1 MKERIEKVFPALSF
15 LFRAEDDAA
24 RLKRGVVL
32 FVSFFVVAFL
42 VSGYYVYDSAK
53 TSCMTA
59 WKEKVEA
66 DMREVSVLLD
76 IMYPGDWAA
85 QEGILYKG
93 GRMINGNDVL
103 CDRLKEL
110 SGAEIVLFAGDSA
123 AAATY
128 DKGGKKIV
136 GQRAAA
142 HVRDVVL
149 QGGAPYLGRAEL
161 ADGEPLG
168 AYKPLLGARGETVG
182 MIFLGVPEESEARAM
197 GSLTRS
203 LALTGLFLL
212 LLVATGAGLLLAYTG
227 RIALHLNKARE
238 ESVGDAL
245 QHGAVG
251 AEFVDDA
258 PDAPDALTAPTGT
271 AFEAVPAE
279 SLSRLVTFCSTL
291 LTGVEAQSKAMEEAA
306 AHAASLQEQAA
317 EATRLLA
324 EVEKA
329 AETTGAAETRKKQA
343 EEERKRLGRGREEA
357 AAAAS
362 RTEALTKELRI
373 AEGLARGLGQRAAEI
388 GETIGQVSDLASQ
401 TNLLAFNAAVEAARA
416 GDSGRRFAS
425 VAEQVR
431 RLSEDAGKLSGKA
444 NELLVALGEEA
455 GRAAAA
461 LEAGGMGAEESRA
474 ALLALAETAAR
485 LEAAAK
491 QAGEY
496 EEQGAKLLPALS
508 EARALQAKMAE
519 DAAHLRS
526 LQGGEEGNA
535 AEMRAAADGLKGLL
549 QMVAGNAAEAKG
561 EPT

>member
-1 MKERIEKVFPALSF
+1 MKERIEKRFPALSF

-32 FVSFFVVAFL
+32 FVSFFLVAFL
-42 VSGYYVYDSAK
+42 ASGYYVYDSAK
-53 TSCMTA
+53 TSCTTA
-59 WKEKVEA
+59 WKEKAEA

-103 CDRLKEL
+103 CSRIKEL
-110 SGAEIVLFAGDSA
+110 SGAEVVLFAGDSA

-136 GQRAAA
+136 GQRAAEP
-142 HVRDVVL
+142 VRDMVL
-149 QGGAPYLGRAEL
+149 QGGAPYLGRSEL

-197 GSLTRS
+197 GSLMRALV
-203 LALTGLFLL
+203 LAGLFLL
-212 LLVATGAGLLLAYTG
+212 LLVGTGAGLLLAYTG
-227 RIALHLNKARE
+227 RIALHLKGKARE
-238 ESVGDAL
+238 ENVGDTL
-245 QHGAVG
+245 QHGTAG

-258 PDAPDALTAPTGT
+258 PEALAAPMGT

-306 AHAASLQEQAA
+306 SHAASLQDQAA
-317 EATRLLA
+317 EAARLLA
-324 EVEKA
+324 EAEKA
-329 AETTGAAETRKKQA
+329 AETPGAAETRQKQA
-343 EEERKRLGRGREEA
+343 EEERKQLGRGREEA

-461 LEAGGMGAEESRA
+461 LEAGGTGAEESRA

-496 EEQGAKLLPALS
+496 EERGAKLLPALA
-508 EARALQAKMAE
+508 EARALQEKMAV
-519 DAAHLRS
+519 DAAGLRS

-549 QMVAGNAAEAKG
+549 QMVAGSAAEAKG

>member
-53 TSCMTA
+53 NSCTTA
-59 WKEKVEA
+59 WKEKAEA

-110 SGAEIVLFAGDSA
+110 SGAEVVLFAGDSA
-123 AAATY
+123 AASTY

-142 HVRDVVL
+142 PVRDMVL
-149 QGGAPYLGRAEL
+149 QGGAPYLGRSEL

-203 LALTGLFLL
+203 LALAGLFLL

-245 QHGAVG
+245 QHGAAG
-251 AEFVDDA
+251 AEFVD
-258 PDAPDALTAPTGT
+258 DAPDALTAPTGT

-324 EVEKA
+324 EAEKA

-343 EEERKRLGRGREEA
+343 EEERKQLGRGREEA

-362 RTEALTKELRI
+362 RTEALTKELRV

-416 GDSGRRFAS
+416 GDAGRRFAS

-461 LEAGGMGAEESRA
+461 LEAGGTGAEESRA

-485 LEAAAK
+485 LETAAK

-496 EEQGAKLLPALS
+496 EERGAKLLPALA
-508 EARALQAKMAE
+508 EARALQEKMAV
-519 DAAHLRS
+519 DAAGLRS